1 LFSKP
6 IYYIRPS
13 VNTNWGERYIGYLL
27 YCKRELRK
35 KIRGDLRRRIPYLD
49 GDERNLESVCDEE
62 SEKQSRE

>member
-1 LFSKP
+1 LGRE
-6 IYYIRPS
+6 IYRVPS
-13 VNTNWGERYIGYLL
+13 VLQ
-27 YCKRELRK
+27 KRAKKK